1 MPGYRVLAMTPARPI
16 PRCLLPLLLVS
27 SSIALGGCAAHAAY
41 VYDDPVY
48 VSAAPVG
55 IYAAPYVYYHGHPAY
70 YVEGRWYYRSPRGWA
85 TFRREPRELYTY
97 RSSRGAYRPWVYQ
110 APRHDHRVYRAPAR
124 VYEAPRAHRDHRDR
138 EHHEHRGR
146 RHDRDDRD
154 GRADRGRRDYDSRP
168 SHGSHR
174 ESRKH
179 VHVDRDRRSNHR

>member
-1 MPGYRVLAMTPARPI
+1 MTPARPHA
-16 PRCLLPLLLVS
+16 RRSLLLLLVVGS
-27 SSIALGGCAAHAAY
+27 GVLGGCAAHAAY

-70 YVEGRWYYRSPRGWA
+70 YADGRWYYRSPRGWA

-97 RSSRGAYRPWVYQ
+97 RSSRGGAYRPWVYQ
-110 APRHDHRVYRAPAR
+110 APRHDHRGYRAPAR
-124 VYEAPRAHRDHRDR
+124 VYEAPRARVDRDR
-138 EHHEHRGR
+138 RHHEHRGVRDR
-146 RHDRDDRD
+146 RHDRDDRE
-154 GRADRGRRDYDSRP
+154 GRADRGRRGYDPRP
-168 SHGSHR
+168 THRSHR